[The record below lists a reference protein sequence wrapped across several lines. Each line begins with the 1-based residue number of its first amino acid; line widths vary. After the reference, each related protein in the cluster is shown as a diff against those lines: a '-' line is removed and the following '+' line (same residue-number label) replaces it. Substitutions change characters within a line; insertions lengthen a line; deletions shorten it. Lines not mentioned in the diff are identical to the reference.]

1 LSGLWERPEGRR
13 FGITKELEQQLS
25 GAHDGKD
32 TEMVDEQKKKPPG
45 AGKSSFE
52 LIDTEVLFRELRISH
67 DMTFLDLGCGRG
79 AYSIEVAGRMENHGV
94 VHAVDLWEDGIAI
107 LRDRIAGGGYTNIN
121 AVVADIGNT
130 IPIED
135 ESVDTCLM
143 ATVLHDLVEIGA
155 DQGALKEASRVLK
168 PEAIFAIVEY
178 KKIDGPPGPP
188 KDIRLSPEDVERM
201 VTPHGFV
208 KRSYADLG
216 PYHYLSVFI
225 KAARTL
231 K

>member
-1 LSGLWERPEGRR
+1 
-13 FGITKELEQQLS
+13 
-25 GAHDGKD
+25 
-32 TEMVDEQKKKPPG
+32 MVDEHKKNPPG

-67 DMTFLDLGCGRG
+67 DMTFLDLGCGKG
-79 AYSIEVAGRMENHGV
+79 TYSIEVSKRMENHGL
-94 VHAVDLWEDGIAI
+94 VHAIDLWEDGIAI
-107 LRDRIAGGGYTNIN
+107 LRERIASGGYANIN

-155 DQGALKEASRVLK
+155 DRGALNEASRVLK
-168 PEAIFAIVEY
+168 PEAMLAIVEF

-188 KDIRLSPEDVERM
+188 RAIRLSPEDVERM
-201 VTPHGFV
+201 LAPHGFL
-208 KRSYADLG
+208 KRSFADLG
-216 PYHYLSVFI
+216 PYHYLSVYI
-225 KAARTL
+225 KAVGTL

>member
-1 LSGLWERPEGRR
+1 
-13 FGITKELEQQLS
+13 LEKQLS

-32 TEMVDEQKKKPPG
+32 TEMVAEHKKKPPG

-52 LIDTEVLFRELRISH
+52 LIDTEVIFRELRISH
-67 DMTFLDLGCGRG
+67 DMTFLDLGCGTG
-79 AYSIEVAGRMENHGV
+79 AYSIEVAGRMKNQGM
-94 VHAVDLWEDGIAI
+94 VHAIDLWEDGIAI
-107 LRDRIAGGGYTNIN
+107 LRERIAGGGYTNVN
-121 AVVADIGNT
+121 AVVADLGNT

-155 DQGALKEASRVLK
+155 GDGALKEASRVLK
-168 PEAIFAIVEY
+168 TEAMLAIVEY

-201 VTPHGFV
+201 VIPHGFI
-208 KRSYADLG
+208 KRSFADLG
-216 PYHYLSVFI
+216 PYHYLSVFT
-225 KAARTL
+225 KAVRTP